1 MLKNNETTV
10 IHPVFGRIRIKE
22 KFLEVLKLKP
32 FRDLRDKSQLGTKF
46 LGKITLNAKH
56 TRLMHSI
63 GVKYLTEELLDIC
76 EKKFLKYFEIT
87 TKDKEILKLAAL
99 GHDIGHVA
107 FSHSLEDRNMKT
119 HEQRTIEYFEEYA
132 NQINDIFGYDI
143 VSKVIQIY
151 KDNIDIK
158 MQGNQFKMED
168 RLDILFIFTSLL
180 VGTIDCDRMEY
191 ITTDKFNVYGER
203 VDYRDI
209 FKYITIVL
217 LNDSPT
223 VGFEKDAVPLIED
236 MLLTRFMQYEKI
248 YYENDSTLIEIALK
262 EYKDIEGWKEE
273 DIVSK
278 TEYEILT
285 ELKQVICN
293 PEEAGTIKRRL
304 AEIILEGNRENI
316 MFKRFENDREYEYF
330 LKKLEATTK
339 RKDIV
344 KTTKKNV
351 TIYNPNKNKVY
362 IKDDDGVIKDIM
374 EVSQKISDISISLS
388 YVMIDL
394 DKVYGIDLA
403 EEKKIK
409 SLFLDNPVEIEKKF
423 VFKENMT
430 SSIEQNCKTVEEIL
444 NTIPGVQIKRFDEWD
459 KIENE
464 DLYFESSSQLPK
476 GVAMR
481 YRTTGSEKSYYLKIP
496 ADDGTSIT
504 KRYENKYYCKSRNEF
519 LELVK
524 CLFNSKGYNIDNIMV
539 TEGVKINT
547 KRYKNLAKVQE
558 SVIEIACDF
567 STYEYA
573 GKKSYGIMLECELK
587 EGDDISLWYLSKH
600 LKNNGFVE
608 TNESKETR
616 AKKALGI

>member
-1 MLKNNETTV
+1 MLKNNETSV

-22 KFLEVLKLKP
+22 KFTEVLEIRP
-32 FRDLRDKSQLGTKF
+32 FRDLAYKTQLGTNS
-46 LGKITLNAKH
+46 LGKVTLNAKH
-56 TRLMHSI
+56 TRLTHSI
-63 GVKYLTEELLDIC
+63 GVMYLTEELLDIC
-76 EKKFLKYFEIT
+76 EKKFSKYFEIT
-87 TKDKEILKLAAL
+87 QRDKEILQLAAL
-99 GHDIGHVA
+99 GHDIGHIA

-119 HEQRTIEYFEEYA
+119 HEQRTIEYFEEYEY
-132 NQINDIFGYDI
+132 QINKIFGYDI
-143 VSKVIQIY
+143 VTPVIQIY
-151 KDNIDIK
+151 KNNIDIK
-158 MQGNQFKMED
+158 KQGNQFKMED
-168 RLDILFIFTSLL
+168 KLDILFIFTSLL

-236 MLLTRFMQYEKI
+236 MLLTRFDQYDKI
-248 YYENDSTLIEIALK
+248 YYEGDSTLTEMAIK
-262 EYKDIEGWKEE
+262 EYKDISGWEE
-273 DIVSK
+273 DDIVTK
-278 TEYEILT
+278 AEYEILT
-285 ELKQVICN
+285 DLKKVLYN
-293 PEEAGTIKRRL
+293 PETAEMVKCRL

-316 MFKRFENDREYEYF
+316 MFKRFENDKEYEYF
-330 LKKLEATTK
+330 LKRLESITK
-339 RKDIV
+339 RKDII
-344 KTTKKNV
+344 KTAKKKV

-374 EVSQKISDISISLS
+374 EVSSKISDISISFS
-388 YVMIDL
+388 YVMVDL
-394 DKVYGIDLA
+394 DQVYGIDWE
-403 EEKKIK
+403 EEKNIRA
-409 SLFLDNPVEIEKKF
+409 LFLDNPVEIEKKF
-423 VFKENMT
+423 IFKVNESN
-430 SSIEQNCKTVEEIL
+430 SIENNCKRIVEIL
-444 NTIPGVQIKRFDEWD
+444 KAIPGVQIEEFDKWD
-459 KIENE
+459 KIKNE
-464 DLYFESSSQLPK
+464 DLYFKALTQLPK

-481 YRTTGSEKSYYLKIP
+481 YRTTGTEKSYYLKMP

-504 KRYENKYYCKSRNEF
+504 KRHENKYHCQSREEF

-524 CLFNSKGYNIDNIMV
+524 SLFNSKGYNIENIQV

-547 KRYKNLAKVQE
+547 ERYKNLVKVQE
-558 SVIEIACDF
+558 SIIEIACDF

-573 GKKSYGIMLECELK
+573 GKKAYGMMLECELK

>member
-1 MLKNNETTV
+1 MLKNNEKSV

-22 KFLEVLKLKP
+22 KFAEVLELKT
-32 FRDLRDKSQLGTKF
+32 FRELAYKSQLGTKS
-46 LGKITLNAKH
+46 LGKVTLNAKH

-63 GVKYLTEELLDIC
+63 GVMYLTEELLDIC
-76 EKKFLKYFEIT
+76 EKKFSKYFEIT
-87 TKDKEILKLAAL
+87 QTDKEILQLAAL

-132 NQINDIFGYDI
+132 YEINEIFGYDI
-143 VSKVIQIY
+143 VSNVIQIY

-158 MQGNQFKMED
+158 KQGNQFKMED
-168 RLDILFIFTSLL
+168 KLDILFIFTSLL

-223 VGFEKDAVPLIED
+223 VGFEKDALPLIED
-236 MLLTRFMQYEKI
+236 MLLTRFYQYEKI
-248 YYENDSTLIEIALK
+248 YYESDSTLTEIALK
-262 EYKDIEGWKEE
+262 EYKNIAGWEEE

-285 ELKQVICN
+285 ELREVLFDS
-293 PEEAGTIKRRL
+293 EEEGTVKCRL

-316 MFKRFENDREYEYF
+316 MFKRFEDDKEYEYF
-330 LKKLEATTK
+330 LKRLESITE
-339 RKDIV
+339 RKDII
-344 KTTKKNV
+344 KTAKKKV

-374 EVSQKISDISISLS
+374 EVSSKISDISISFS
-388 YVMIDL
+388 YVMVDL
-394 DKVYGIDLA
+394 DQVYGIDWE
-403 EEKKIK
+403 EEKNIR

-423 VFKENMT
+423 IFKANESN
-430 SSIEQNCKTVEEIL
+430 SIEDNCKSIVEIL
-444 NTIPGVQIKRFDEWD
+444 KAIPGIQIKKFDEWD

-464 DLYFESSSQLPK
+464 DLYFETSTRLPK

-481 YRTTGSEKSYYLKIP
+481 YRTTGTEKSYYLKMP

-504 KRYENKYYCKSRNEF
+504 KRHENKYHCQSREEF

-524 CLFNSKGYNIDNIMV
+524 SLFESKGYNIENIQV

-547 KRYKNLAKVQE
+547 ERYKNLVKVQE
-558 SVIEIACDF
+558 SIIEIACDF

-573 GKKSYGIMLECELK
+573 GKKAYGMMLECELK
-587 EGDDISLWYLSKH
+587 EGDDISLWYLIKH
-600 LKNNGFVE
+600 LKDNGFIE

-616 AKKALGI
+616 AKKALGV